1 MEEFKAR
8 SNTVKTK
15 AIDIN
20 LSDKVVN
27 SSFGVETKR
36 DQLIVMD
43 NVSGLAD
50 ESKNVYL
57 FHTIYPEN
65 ANWKI
70 LSQTNIFNDFPVS
83 VLLVVESTFYN
94 SPFGL
99 ADLLLN

>member
-20 LSDKVVN
+20 LSDKIVN

-50 ESKNVYL
+50 ESKQ
-57 FHTIYPEN
+57 F
-65 ANWKI
+65 ANLI
-70 LSQTNIFNDFPVS
+70 NLQLCLSFS
-83 VLLVVESTFYN
+83 YN
-94 SPFGL
+94 LSRKC
-99 ADLLLN
+99 